1 LEVAVTTMTLDRA
14 LQSQGFGSRKE
25 CRIMVHNG
33 RVLINGKSAE
43 SPDQQVDPATLTL
56 SVDGSRAWPYSEQL
70 YLAFNKPIDIECSH
84 QPTHHKSLFGLLP
97 KHFVARGVQS
107 VGRLDADT
115 SGLLLLSDDGK
126 FVHALSSPKKKVP
139 KLYLVQTGDDLTDAQ
154 LSALNAG
161 VMLRDDPEP
170 AAGEARRIGPRAL
183 ELIIDEGR
191 YHQVK
196 RMLGAVGN
204 RVVQLHRE
212 RIGGYGLPSELAPGQ
227 WVELTAADL
236 AQLRAPS
243 PPSAPGQSSPSD

>member
-1 LEVAVTTMTLDRA
+1 MTIQLDRA

-33 RVLINGKSAE
+33 RVLINGQSAE

-56 SVDGSRAWPYSEQL
+56 SVDGSRAWPYREQL
-70 YLAFNKPIDIECSH
+70 YLAFNKPIGIECSH
-84 QPTHHKSLFGLLP
+84 QPTHHQSLFGLLP

-139 KLYLVQTGDDLTDAQ
+139 KLYVVEAAQELTDAQ

-161 VMLRDDPEP
+161 VILRDDPEL
-170 AAGEARRIGPRAL
+170 ARGEARRLGPRSL

-204 RVVQLHRE
+204 RVAQLHRAK
-212 RIGGYGLPSELAPGQ
+212 IGGYALPPSLEPGQ
-227 WVELTAADL
+227 WVELTTEEL
-236 AQLRAPS
+236 AGLT
-243 PPSAPGQSSPSD
+243 